1 MKEVA
6 VVTGASYGIGSEI
19 CKKLSSDGYHV
30 IAVARSL
37 DRIKDLSENND
48 GIDYYELDITDEIG
62 VQKFIT
68 YLNDKNVS
76 LLVNNAGGGASNLEI
91 IKDSTDIWKYAY
103 SLNVLAP
110 MNLSSKIA
118 PLMIKNKKG
127 HIVIITSTCGHFVY
141 HGGGGYTVAKHAE
154 VALAEL
160 LRMEMIPHGI
170 RVTEI
175 APGNVNSRK
184 QENMYGMLDPE
195 DIAESVRW
203 VASLPEHVNVE
214 SMKILHVKNPI
225 R

>member
-19 CKKLSSDGYHV
+19 AKSLAESGYSV

-37 DRIKDLSENND
+37 DKIKDLSDNNE
-48 GIDYYELDITDEIG
+48 GIDYYELDITDEVA
-62 VQKFIT
+62 VQKFVA
-68 YLNDKNVS
+68 YLEDKNISV
-76 LLVNNAGGGASNLEI
+76 LVNNAGGGASNLEI
-91 IKDSTDIWKYAY
+91 IKDSTDMWKYAY

-127 HIVIITSTCGHFVY
+127 HIIIVTSTCGHFVY

-154 VALAEL
+154 VAFSEL

-203 VASLPEHVNVE
+203 AASLPDHVNVE
-214 SMKILHVKNPI
+214 SIKILHVKNPI